1 MNQVRGFP
9 GSLICGQLMDQLK
22 NYWLLN
28 DGAPY
33 SKLVVNVP
41 TALYAS
47 MGHGGKLHVDT
58 AWM

>member
-1 MNQVRGFP
+1 
-9 GSLICGQLMDQLK
+9 MDQLK